1 MPMSTNAF
9 LQNLALVLSV
19 AAVTTIVFQRLRQP
33 LVFGYL
39 LAGMIVG
46 PHLPVPLLADQDM
59 LRQLAELGVV
69 LLMFALGLEF
79 SVRKLVALAPTTG
92 LAALAETS
100 LMLWLGFAVGKLM
113 GWSALESLYLG
124 GIVCIS
130 STTIIAKAYAERNVR
145 GAVRPVVFGIL
156 IFEDLVAILLVAG
169 LSSISGDGLSLA
181 NVGTTVI
188 RLAGFLAAL
197 LGVGLWVVPRL
208 VRFVARVGE
217 GETLLV
223 TSIGICF
230 AAALLAL
237 AFGYS
242 VALGAF
248 IAGSLVGES
257 GDRVRIEHLIAP
269 LRDVFVAIFFVS
281 VGTLIDPRT
290 IAEHWGL
297 VLGLVVLVT
306 LGKVV
311 AVSIASFLTGS
322 APRTAVQAGMSLAQI
337 GEFSFIIAAVGA
349 ASGTTR
355 PYLYPVAVAVSA
367 ITTFATPWL
376 IRAAEPV
383 ALYVDRKLPKA
394 LQTYVT
400 LYGSWIERLRAA
412 APQPERRRQKSRY
425 VRLLALD
432 GALLVLIIVA
442 TALELGRVSGMLV
455 SATGMTPRLARFL
468 VVAAATGLAAPVLYG
483 VMNTARFLAVS
494 LATQAL
500 PLTPDNRVDMAA
512 APRGMLVV
520 TLQLGIVMLVLVPIL
535 AITQPLLTPLPGL
548 LALGMM
554 LAILLIAFWRSARNL
569 YGHARAGAEVIVG
582 ALSRQLA
589 HAGELP
595 DEMTRTM
602 EHVRVTLPG
611 LGEPVPIRVGPGSP
625 CVDRRL
631 ADINLR
637 GHTGATVL
645 AIGREGHPVI
655 APTGP
660 EVLRA
665 GDVLAVAGT
674 HEAISAAADLLGAS
688 PGRDAGAAPAV
699 GRLPSTVGI

>member
-1 MPMSTNAF
+1 MEHGNAF

-19 AAVTTIVFQRLRQP
+19 AAVTTIVSQRLRQP

-79 SVRKLVALAPTTG
+79 SVRKLAALAPTSG
-92 LAALAETS
+92 VAALAETS
-100 LMLWLGFAVGKLM
+100 VMLWLGFAVGKLM
-113 GWSALESLYLG
+113 GWSAMESLYLG

-130 STTIIAKAYAERNVR
+130 STTIIAKAYAERGVS
-145 GAVRPVVFGIL
+145 GPVRPVVFGIL
-156 IFEDLVAILLVAG
+156 VFEDLVAILLVAG
-169 LSSISGDGLSLA
+169 LTAMSGDGLSLSNLGA
-181 NVGTTVI
+181 TAI

-197 LGVGLWVVPRL
+197 LGIGLWVVPRL
-208 VRFVARVGE
+208 VRFVAVFGKS
-217 GETLLV
+217 ETLLV

-230 AAALLAL
+230 GAALLAL

-257 GDRVRIEHLIAP
+257 GDRTRIEHLIVP
-269 LRDVFVAIFFVS
+269 VRDVFVAIFFVS

-290 IAEHWGL
+290 IGEHWRL
-297 VLGLVVLVT
+297 VLGLVALVT
-306 LGKVV
+306 FGKVI
-311 AVSIASFLTGS
+311 AVSIAAFLTGS
-322 APRTAVQAGMSLAQI
+322 TPRTAVQAGMSLAQI

-367 ITTFATPWL
+367 ITTFMTPWL
-376 IRAAEPV
+376 IRGAGPV
-383 ALYVDRKLPKA
+383 ALYTDRKLPKA

-400 LYGSWIERLRAA
+400 LYGSWIERMREAT
-412 APQPERRRQKSRY
+412 PEPEGRRKKKRY

-432 GALLVLIIVA
+432 GALLILIIVA
-442 TALELGRVSGMLV
+442 TSLELPRVSGMLV
-455 SATGMTPRLARFL
+455 SATGITPGLARVL
-468 VVAAATGLAAPVLYG
+468 VVAAATAFGAPVLYG
-483 VMNTARFLAVS
+483 VMNTARFLAIS

-500 PLTPDNRVDMAA
+500 PVTPDNRVDMAA

-535 AITQPLLTPLPGL
+535 AITQPLLTPLPGAV
-548 LALGMM
+548 ALVVVLG
-554 LAILLIAFWRSARNL
+554 LLLIAFWRSARNL

-582 ALSRQLA
+582 ALSRQMA
-589 HAGELP
+589 ATEELP
-595 DEMTRTM
+595 EDMTRTM
-602 EHVRVTLPG
+602 EFMRVTLPG
-611 LGEPVPIRVGPGSP
+611 LGEPVPIRVTAGSP
-625 CVDRRL
+625 SVNRRL
-631 ADINLR
+631 AEINLR
-637 GHTGATVL
+637 GHTGATIL
-645 AIGREGHPVI
+645 AIGREGEPVI
-655 APTGP
+655 APTGS
-660 EVLRA
+660 EVLRE

-674 HEAISAAADLLGAS
+674 HEAISAAIELLG
-688 PGRDAGAAPAV
+688 GLQGAARRTV
-699 GRLPSTVGI
+699 SGIPSVAGI